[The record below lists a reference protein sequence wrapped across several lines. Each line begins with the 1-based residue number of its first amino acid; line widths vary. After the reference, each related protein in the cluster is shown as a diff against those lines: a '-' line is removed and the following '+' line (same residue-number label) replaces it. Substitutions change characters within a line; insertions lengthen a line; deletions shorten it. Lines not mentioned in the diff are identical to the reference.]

1 LSNWLAIKIES
12 YRASCRFLEK
22 QKSIIIYI
30 RQRAISYYPNPD
42 TRALAQYFHGLS
54 TSVLRAESEIC
65 ERCSGYLRTS
75 CFSAISID
83 NQTAVFHFDSQ
94 GSVSELDN
102 SLLQAQNVMM
112 PIVHSP
118 CLNSLTA

>member
-1 LSNWLAIKIES
+1 VLWLSTS
-12 YRASCRFLEK
+12 TGF
-22 QKSIIIYI
+22 
-30 RQRAISYYPNPD
+30 
-42 TRALAQYFHGLS
+42 

-118 CLNSLTA
+118 CLNSLTASLGQVEFGASSTKVNQGQFLVLV